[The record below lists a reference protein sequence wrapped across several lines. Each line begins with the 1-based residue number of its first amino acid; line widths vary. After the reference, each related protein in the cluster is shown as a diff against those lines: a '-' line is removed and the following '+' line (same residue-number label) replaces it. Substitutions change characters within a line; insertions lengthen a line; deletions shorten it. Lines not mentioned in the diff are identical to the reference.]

1 MPKDIVML
9 RYQNTFTNISALGY
23 PRKERLCKQ
32 QLKLLASK
40 HNMWQFCHCTLGSI
54 IVEGRILCHMLV
66 LKTA

>member
-32 QLKLLASK
+32 QFKLLASE
-40 HNMWQFCHCTLGSI
+40 HDMWQFCNCI
-54 IVEGRILCHMLV
+54 WVDF
-66 LKTA
+66 K